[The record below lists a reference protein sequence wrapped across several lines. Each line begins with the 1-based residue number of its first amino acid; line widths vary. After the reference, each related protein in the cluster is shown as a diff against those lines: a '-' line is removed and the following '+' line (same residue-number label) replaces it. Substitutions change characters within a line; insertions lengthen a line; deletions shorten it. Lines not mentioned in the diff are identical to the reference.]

1 MKKNLITSL
10 LFFVFLSRMLAG
22 DISIFDG
29 IELPYFVY
37 FNKTKYTP
45 IAYFEYDDKNN
56 YFVGYDGSGYAIL
69 TTDLY
74 ERDDVLYVEFI
85 KIWNGAEEVS
95 KTDRRK
101 IYKYCVALPR
111 QTIIKGEEIFNIEPV
126 FIAEDTRGGV
136 PGVVTSLFFS
146 NSIVSVRNAP
156 AENAKELFSLAK
168 GSIFKL
174 EDIVCSSKEIWIKLS
189 IPEKGVGYIPFSCL
203 AADWGIL
210 KSELPSKD

>member
-10 LFFVFLSRMLAG
+10 LFFVFLSQMVAG

-37 FNKTKYTP
+37 FYKTKYTP

-56 YFVGYDGSGYAIL
+56 YFVGYNGSGYSIL

-85 KIWNGAEEVS
+85 KIWNGAEEFS

-111 QTIIKGEEIFNIEPV
+111 QTIMKGEEIFNIEPV

-136 PGVVTSLFFS
+136 PGVVTSLFVS
-146 NSIVSVRNAP
+146 NSIVSVRNVP
-156 AENAKELFSLAK
+156 SENEKELFSLIK
-168 GSIFKL
+168 GSIFELK
-174 EDIVCSSKEIWIKLS
+174 DIVCSSKEIWIKLS
-189 IPEKGVGYIPFSCL
+189 IPGKGVGYIPFSCL
-203 AADWGIL
+203 AADWQIF
-210 KSELPSKD
+210 KSNLPSKD